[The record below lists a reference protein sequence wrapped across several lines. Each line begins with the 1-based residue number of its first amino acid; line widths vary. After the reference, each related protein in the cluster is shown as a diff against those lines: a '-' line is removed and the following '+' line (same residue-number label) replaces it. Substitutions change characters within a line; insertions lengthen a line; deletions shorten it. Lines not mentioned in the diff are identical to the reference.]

1 MSRFGP
7 RGPRR
12 RYVASPPR
20 SHWRKLL
27 DYGLAILL
35 LGLLILVAARL
46 DRFERR
52 QEQGT
57 AIVNDGDSITL
68 GAERIRMRGIDAP
81 EYQQTCQK
89 AGADY
94 PCGKLARQSLVR
106 LIAGR
111 PVVCSG
117 WRRDRYGRLL
127 GDCKAGDT
135 DLNQTQVQAGWGCL
149 RRFRDR
155 GSSGE
160 SGQGRHLGRH
170 LRGAAGLAR
179 QPSWCAGRAKAW
191 HAGLVRRCVARICSL
206 LVMR

>member
-12 RYVASPPR
+12 RYAAQAPR
-20 SHWRKLL
+20 SPWRKLV
-27 DYGLAILL
+27 DYALAFVL

-46 DRFERR
+46 NRFEARKER
-52 QEQGT
+52 GT

-111 PVVCSG
+111 PVSCSG
-117 WRRDRYGRLL
+117 WQRDRYGRLL
-127 GDCKAGDT
+127 GDCRAGDT
-135 DLNQTQVQAGWGCL
+135 DLNRAQVQAGWAVAYGD
-149 RRFRDR
+149 F
-155 GSSGE
+155 E
-160 SGQGRHLGRH
+160 TEE
-170 LRGAAGLAR
+170 A
-179 QPSWCAGRAKAW
+179 
-191 HAGLVRRCVARICSL
+191 VARAAKSGIWAGTFAAPQDWRASHREAPVERTHGML
-206 LVMR
+206 ASIGDAVREFFRFW